1 MGGTQGRRDAKP
13 LSPHEPE
20 MFGVGG
26 TQGRRGAK
34 VALVGGGWL
43 GSGFWLWDAECG
55 CVVDCWGDG
64 ACDRR
69 DDGACGR
76 RDDGAC
82 GRRGDGA
89 GGRIWVWGA
98 GDFL

>member
-69 DDGACGR
+69 DDGG
-76 RDDGAC
+76 
-82 GRRGDGA
+82 
-89 GGRIWVWGA
+89 VW
-98 GDFL
+98 